1 VSIIGIDHHFDLQ
14 NHFFRFRCLQVSGTK
29 MMVLGGMVIHIK
41 SGHGIDTYF
50 DIPMPR
56 SMNEWWKKW
65 FYLGNDVAALL
76 PVFTGNHLIP
86 QPNWEYGVVK
96 KDLGKSQ
103 PLREVVQQL

>member
-1 VSIIGIDHHFDLQ
+1 
-14 NHFFRFRCLQVSGTK
+14 
-29 MMVLGGMVIHIK
+29 MVIHIK

-76 PVFTGNHLIP
+76 PMFTGNHLIP
-86 QPNWEYGVVK
+86 QPN
-96 KDLGKSQ
+96 
-103 PLREVVQQL
+103 